1 MPSGVLWVAYQLLK
15 TEMEYC
21 VRVETRLYLYK
32 YKNPLKIVWSDMRKI
47 REFMFACSCCQDAFG
62 QKMSVRVNA
71 VAGGE
76 ILYLGQRK
84 GRKEEHGRSPA
95 VSLLV
100 RVVLRS
106 LVFQK

>member
-1 MPSGVLWVAYQLLK
+1 
-15 TEMEYC
+15 
-21 VRVETRLYLYK
+21 
-32 YKNPLKIVWSDMRKI
+32 
-47 REFMFACSCCQDAFG
+47 MFARSCCQDAFG
-62 QKMSVRVNA
+62 QKMSVAVNT

-84 GRKEEHGRSPA
+84 VRKEEQGRTVA
-95 VSLLV
+95 ISLLV